1 MRALPPLPDW
11 CTLEHQVQK
20 ILTEQQIH
28 GWTFDEQKAQQLE
41 SHLRREM
48 EELTEVLRRQFP
60 YVGGALF
67 TPKRDN
73 RTQGYVEGCEIQRLK
88 EFNPTSRDHIA
99 WILTNRLEVKLSKT
113 TTTGKPII
121 DEIILTEIDIPFSRA
136 CAKCLTIKKKL
147 GMISEGVN
155 AWNKLV
161 TNSGRIHHHCSVATN
176 THRCAHRNP
185 NLGQVPAGKEFR
197 ELFKASPKKIMVG
210 ADLSGIELRML
221 AHYLGRYDGGRY
233 ADILLNDDIHQV
245 NADKIG
251 ITRRQ
256 VKTVTYA
263 FLYGAGNIKL
273 GLSYDNSLQ
282 PKEASQKGQEIRKAY
297 VAAIEG
303 LSELLGAVANKAA
316 NGHIM
321 ACDGRR
327 VLVDSPDKGLNYLL
341 QCSAGVVAKRWMVI
355 ANNAIHNPHTH
366 QLAFVHD
373 ELQYET
379 PPDDAENLMNLLEKA
394 AEMAGE
400 YYKLR
405 CPIAAEAKKGKT
417 WADVH

>member
-1 MRALPPLPDW
+1 MRPLSPLPDW
-11 CTLEHQVQK
+11 CALEHRVQD
-20 ILTEQQIH
+20 ILTKQEIH
-28 GWTFDEQKAQQLE
+28 GWYFDESKAQQLE
-41 SHLRREM
+41 SSLRREM
-48 EELTEVLRRQFP
+48 EETQAILCGQFP
-60 YVGGALF
+60 FVAGPLF

-73 RTQGYVEGCEIQRLK
+73 STQGYRAGCEIQRIK

-99 WILTNRLEVKLSKT
+99 WILTTHLNVKLTKT

-121 DEIILTEIDIPFSRA
+121 DEIILTEIDIPFSRL

-155 AWNKLV
+155 AWRKLV
-161 TNSGRIHHHCSVATN
+161 TTSNRIHHHCSVATN
-176 THRCAHRNP
+176 TFRCAHRNP
-185 NLGQVPAGKEFR
+185 NLGQVPAGPEFR
-197 ELFKASPKKIMVG
+197 ELFTASPGKIMVG

-263 FLYGAGNIKL
+263 FLYGAGNEKI
-273 GLSYDNSLQ
+273 GMSYDNSLQ
-282 PKEASQKGQEIRKAY
+282 PKEARKKGQEIREAY
-297 VAAIEG
+297 VSAIEG
-303 LSELLGAVANKAA
+303 LADLLGAVSHKATQ
-316 NGHIM
+316 GHIM

-327 VLVDSPDKGLNYLL
+327 VLVDSPHKGLNYLL

-355 ANNAIHNPHTH
+355 ANDLVQVKAS

-373 ELQYET
+373 ELQYECEEGYADT
-379 PPDDAENLMNLLEKA
+379 LMETLENSAKL
-394 AEMAGE
+394 AGH
-400 YYKLR
+400 YYNLR

>member
-1 MRALPPLPDW
+1 MRTLPPLHDADR
-11 CTLEHQVQK
+11 LEHRVAE
-20 ILTEQQIH
+20 ILTEQEIH
-28 GWTFDEQKAQQLE
+28 GWTFDEQKSQQLE

-48 EELTEVLRRQFP
+48 EELVDVLREKFP
-60 YVGGALF
+60 VIGGALF

-73 RTQGYVEGCEIQRLK
+73 STQGYKAGAEFQRLK

-99 WILTNRLEVKLSKT
+99 WILTTHFKVKLNKI

-121 DEIILTEIDIPFSRA
+121 DEITLTEIDIPFSRA

-155 AWNKLV
+155 AWNRLV
-161 TNSGRIHHHCSVATN
+161 TTEHRIHHHCSVSTN
-176 THRCAHRNP
+176 TFRCAHRKP
-185 NLGQVPAGKEFR
+185 NLGQVPADKEFR
-197 ELFKASPKKIMVG
+197 ELFTASPGMTMVG

-282 PKEASQKGQEIRKAY
+282 PKEASKKGSEIRKAF

-303 LSELLGAVANKAA
+303 LSDLLDAVSNKSS
-316 NGHIM
+316 NGYLL

-327 VLVDSPDKGLNYLL
+327 VLVDSRHKALNYLL
-341 QCSAGVVAKRWMVI
+341 QCSAGVIAKRWMVI
-355 ANNAIHNPHTH
+355 ANNFNFHTH

-373 ELQYET
+373 ELQYECK
-379 PPDDAENLMNLLEKA
+379 PEHAKKMMEILEKSA
-394 AEMAGE
+394 ILAGE
-400 YYKLR
+400 YYNLR
-405 CPIAAEAKKGKT
+405 CPIAAESKQGKT
-417 WADVH
+417 WSDVH

>member
-1 MRALPPLPDW
+1 MRTLPPLPDW
-11 CTLEHQVQK
+11 CSLEHRVAE
-20 ILTEQQIH
+20 ILTQQEIH
-28 GWTFDEQKAQQLE
+28 GWTFNEQKAQQLE

-48 EELTEVLRRQFP
+48 EELTEVLRKQWTLI
-60 YVGGALF
+60 GGAMF

-73 RTQGYVEGCEIQRLK
+73 STQGYRAGAEFQRLK

-99 WILTNRLEVKLSKT
+99 WILTNRLNVKLSKT

-121 DEIILTEIDIPFSRA
+121 DEIILTEINIPFSLA

-147 GMISEGVN
+147 GMISDGVN
-155 AWNKLV
+155 AWNRLV
-161 TNSGRIHHHCSVATN
+161 TANSRIHHHCSVSTN
-176 THRCAHRNP
+176 TFRCAHRKP
-185 NLGQVPAGKEFR
+185 NLGQVPADIEFR
-197 ELFKASPKKIMVG
+197 ELFTASPGMTMVG

-263 FLYGAGNIKL
+263 FLYGAGNEKI
-273 GLSYDNSLQ
+273 GTSYDNSLQ
-282 PKEASQKGQEIRKAY
+282 PKEAKKKGSEIRKAFIS
-297 VAAIEG
+297 AIDG
-303 LSELLGAVANKAA
+303 LADLLTAVTNKST
-316 NGHIM
+316 NGFLL

-327 VLVDSPDKGLNYLL
+327 VLVDSPHKGLNYLL
-341 QCSAGVVAKRWMVI
+341 QCGAGIVAKRWMVI
-355 ANNAIHNPHTH
+355 ANSAIHNPHTH

-379 PPDDAENLMNLLEKA
+379 EPDDAENLKNLLEKS

-400 YYKLR
+400 FYNLR
-405 CPIAAEAKKGKT
+405 CPIAAEAKAGMT

>member
-1 MRALPPLPDW
+1 MRTLPPLPDADR
-11 CTLEHQVQK
+11 LEHRVAE
-20 ILTEQQIH
+20 ILTEQEIH

-41 SHLRREM
+41 SSLRREM
-48 EELTEVLRRQFP
+48 EETVAILRGQFP
-60 YVGGALF
+60 YVAGPLF

-73 RTQGYVEGCEIQRLK
+73 STQGYRAGCEIQRIK

-99 WILTNRLEVKLSKT
+99 WILTTHLNVKLTKT

-121 DEIILTEIDIPFSRA
+121 DEIILTEIDIPFSRL

-155 AWNKLV
+155 AWRKLV
-161 TNSGRIHHHCSVATN
+161 TTSNRIHHHCSVATN
-176 THRCAHRNP
+176 TFRCAHRNP
-185 NLGQVPAGKEFR
+185 NLGQVPAGPEFR
-197 ELFKASPKKIMVG
+197 ELFTASPGKIMVG

-263 FLYGAGNIKL
+263 FLYGAGNEKI
-273 GLSYDNSLQ
+273 GMSYDNSLQ
-282 PKEASQKGQEIRKAY
+282 PKEARKKGQEIREAY
-297 VAAIEG
+297 VSAIEG
-303 LSELLGAVANKAA
+303 LADLLGAVSHKATQ
-316 NGHIM
+316 GHIM

-327 VLVDSPDKGLNYLL
+327 VLVDSPHKGLNYLL

-355 ANNAIHNPHTH
+355 ANDLVKVKAS

-373 ELQYET
+373 ELQYECEEGYADT
-379 PPDDAENLMNLLEKA
+379 LMETLENSAKL
-394 AEMAGE
+394 AGH
-400 YYKLR
+400 YYNLR

>member
-1 MRALPPLPDW
+1 MRPLSPLPDW
-11 CTLEHQVQK
+11 CALEHRVQD
-20 ILTEQQIH
+20 ILTKQEIH
-28 GWTFDEQKAQQLE
+28 GWYFDEQKAQQLE
-41 SHLRREM
+41 SSLRREM
-48 EELTEVLRRQFP
+48 EETQAILCGQFP
-60 YVGGALF
+60 FVAGPLF

-73 RTQGYVEGCEIQRLK
+73 STQGYRAGCEIQRIK

-99 WILTNRLEVKLSKT
+99 WILTTHLNVKLTKT

-121 DEIILTEIDIPFSRA
+121 DEIILTEIDIPFSRL

-155 AWNKLV
+155 AWRKLV
-161 TNSGRIHHHCSVATN
+161 TTSNRIHHHCSVATN
-176 THRCAHRNP
+176 TFRCAHRNP
-185 NLGQVPAGKEFR
+185 NLGQVPAGPEFR
-197 ELFKASPKKIMVG
+197 ELFTASPGKIMVG
-210 ADLSGIELRML
+210 ADLTGIELRML

-263 FLYGAGNIKL
+263 FLYGAGNEKI
-273 GLSYDNSLQ
+273 GMSYDNSLQ
-282 PKEASQKGQEIRKAY
+282 PKEARKKGQEIREAY
-297 VAAIEG
+297 VSAIEG
-303 LSELLGAVANKAA
+303 LADLLGAVSHKATQ
-316 NGHIM
+316 GHIM

-327 VLVDSPDKGLNYLL
+327 VLVDSPHKGLNYLL

-355 ANNAIHNPHTH
+355 ANDLVQVKAS

-373 ELQYET
+373 ELQYECEQDYADT
-379 PPDDAENLMNLLEKA
+379 LMETLENSAKL
-394 AEMAGE
+394 AGH
-400 YYKLR
+400 YYNLR